1 MNKKLI
7 QILKVDEVEFENA
20 NYEKYIRWCMN
31 VSVKGFAPLQTV
43 IANGP
48 ISKYYNHELKKLQNN
63 FLNLIEGKTKYLEQK
78 AINDLYEI
86 IVVDI
91 FKHYPSALVEA
102 AKNIK
107 IENQISLN

>member
-1 MNKKLI
+1 MNKQLI

-20 NYEKYIRWCMN
+20 NYAKYLRWCMN
-31 VSVKGFAPLQTV
+31 VSVKGFAPLQNV

-48 ISKYYNHELKKLQNN
+48 ISKYYNHELQKLQNN
-63 FLNLIEGKTKYLEQK
+63 FLELVKGKTQFLDQK

-91 FKHYPSALVEA
+91 FKHYPSALIEQ

-107 IENQISLN
+107 IENQIILN